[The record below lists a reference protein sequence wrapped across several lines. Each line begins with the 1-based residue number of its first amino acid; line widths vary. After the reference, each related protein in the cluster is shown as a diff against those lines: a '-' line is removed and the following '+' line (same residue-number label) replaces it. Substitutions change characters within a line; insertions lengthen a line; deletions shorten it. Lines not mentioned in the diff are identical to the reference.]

1 GAYTGAQ
8 FLLVVAAGEVVYLAR
23 SLVVDFFTQRV
34 GIGALVLPTLITYSS
49 CSSIC
54 VARYLL
60 DGGAYQEHCVY
71 EYDSL
76 QSRRLRQGQPQ
87 GVGPDL
93 RPVYQEGP
101 REEGLLGRAGS
112 RAGRP
117 GGVRMDSFR
126 GRSCSRDCGTAAFDG
141 RRP

>member
-34 GIGALVLPTLITYSS
+34 GIGALVLPTPITYSS

-54 VARYLL
+54 AARILL
-60 DGGAYQEHCVY
+60 DGGVYQEHCVY

-87 GVGPDL
+87 GVGSDL
-93 RPVYQEGP
+93 RPVHQEGP
-101 REEGLLGRAGS
+101 REEGLFSREGS
-112 RAGRP
+112 RSGRP
-117 GGVRMDSFR
+117 GAVRMGSFR
-126 GRSCSRDCGTAAFDG
+126 GRPRSRNCGAAAFDG